1 MSKADNDLIERTL
14 AGDESA
20 FQSLYE
26 KYVRKVYNLAYRM
39 IGREGDPEEMTQEI
53 FYQVYKNL
61 KNFKGKS
68 QFYTWLYRVATNT
81 CLQHIRKSGR
91 SKGGA
96 SFEELEE
103 SAPMALPAA
112 DGPSPEDEASQR
124 LFKEELVKKIAQLP
138 ENQRMVMVLGPIQ
151 GHSYEEMSEILGVSV
166 TVIKGRLHRARE
178 AMRSAFRIKSDDG
191 PKSKPKRDSQAEAA
205 LSP

>member
-1 MSKADNDLIERTL
+1 MSKKDNELIERTL
-14 AGDESA
+14 AGDEVA
-20 FQSLYE
+20 FQKLYE

-39 IGREGDPEEMTQEI
+39 VGRDGDPEEMTQEI

-61 KNFKGKS
+61 KNFQGKS
-68 QFYTWLYRVATNT
+68 QFYTWLYRVASNT

-91 SKGGA
+91 SKGSA
-96 SFEELEE
+96 SFEDLEE

-112 DGPSPEDEASQR
+112 NGLSPEDEASQR
-124 LFKEELVKKIAQLP
+124 LFKQELVKKIAELP

-151 GHSYEEMSEILGVSV
+151 GHSYEEMSDILGVSV

-178 AMRSAFRIKSDDG
+178 AMRSAFRHRSEGQAEVKAN
-191 PKSKPKRDSQAEAA
+191 RDSQIEAA
-205 LSP
+205 V